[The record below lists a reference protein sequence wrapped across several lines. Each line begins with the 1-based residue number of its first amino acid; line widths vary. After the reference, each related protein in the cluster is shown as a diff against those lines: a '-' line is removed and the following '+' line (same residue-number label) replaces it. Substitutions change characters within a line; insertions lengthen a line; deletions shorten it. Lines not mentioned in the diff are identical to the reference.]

1 MAGDWLGTA
10 SGSDGRMEYAARGRE
25 IAAFLN
31 CVDAARCNGYDGG
44 RVVAGSDIHTFP
56 GGANSRTFCAE

>member
-1 MAGDWLGTA
+1 
-10 SGSDGRMEYAARGRE
+10 MEHAARGRE

-31 CVDAARCNGYDGG
+31 CVDAAWGGGYDRG

-56 GGANSRTFCAE
+56 GGANSCAFCVE